1 MRKVASASIALCHVT
16 VIILLISLIKS
27 KNPKFQTLFETIN
40 ENFSH
45 VKINA
50 LFNGAKVE
58 TQKALHLSYTPSH
71 EVSCHPVH
79 IKIRYNAV
87 FNFKYQSKF

>member
-16 VIILLISLIKS
+16 VIILSISFIKS

-50 LFNGAKVE
+50 LFNGAKVL
-58 TQKALHLSYTPSH
+58 TQKASHLSYTPSH
-71 EVSCHPVH
+71 EVSCHPV
-79 IKIRYNAV
+79 V
-87 FNFKYQSKF
+87 V

>member
-16 VIILLISLIKS
+16 VIILSISLIKS

-50 LFNGAKVE
+50 LFIGGKV
-58 TQKALHLSYTPSH
+58 
-71 EVSCHPVH
+71 
-79 IKIRYNAV
+79 
-87 FNFKYQSKF
+87 

>member
-16 VIILLISLIKS
+16 VIILSISLIKS
-27 KNPKFQTLFETIN
+27 KDPKFQTLFETIN

-50 LFNGAKVE
+50 LFNGAKIGK
-58 TQKALHLSYTPSH
+58 QKVSLLSYTPSH
-71 EVSCHPVH
+71 EVSCHPVYDLRPQ
-79 IKIRYNAV
+79 ICITAKV
-87 FNFKYQSKF
+87 FN